1 MCNGRTIAVLTLALA
16 CAGSTGAGEPFGNR
30 REIPLDPS
38 LKDEAEFTDLWR
50 RYLERYLEQH
60 PVSAT
65 RLGDH
70 RFDDRWPDPSAAAQQ
85 RWADEV
91 RETRVQLGRFSHA
104 ALGGVHRVDYGILDH
119 HLEASLFVDEELRP
133 WETNPLT
140 AVGKVGGGLDYLVSR
155 DYAPLPERMAS
166 LQARLESL
174 PAFLESARD
183 RLDAPPR
190 IHTETA
196 IQQNQGLI
204 GFVEGRLREDFA
216 DLPQQQAELDA
227 AADVAL
233 AALRAHQ
240 SFLEDELLPRSTGDF
255 RLGRERFD
263 GKLAFALDTDLS
275 ADGVVRR
282 AEDLLAATTEE
293 MAGIAAELHPA
304 LFGTPAPKARTSK
317 ARAELIRKVLDR
329 LADDH
334 ADDDTLL
341 EEARVT
347 LAEATRFVA
356 DRGLVT
362 LPDEEVRII
371 EMPEF
376 YRGISI
382 AYCDAPG
389 PFEESRETFYAIA
402 PPPADWPAERRES
415 FYREYNSWMLKDL
428 TIHEAMP
435 GHYLQLA
442 HAGKV
447 HRPLRGVFSSGTFVE
462 GWALY
467 SEWMMGREGF
477 GGPEVELQRLK
488 MVLRLCINALLDHGV
503 HAGAMTEE
511 EAMALM
517 MERGFQEEGEAAGKW
532 RRACLTSAQL
542 STYLVG
548 LIEVMDI
555 RRDFEARA
563 GDEFELRA
571 FNDLLLSYG
580 SIAPR
585 HVRTSM
591 NLPPSSP

>member
-1 MCNGRTIAVLTLALA
+1 MLTLALA
-16 CAGSTGAGEPFGNR
+16 CAGSAGGRQRPAGGPS
-30 REIPLDPS
+30 IPEDPS
-38 LKDEAEFTDLWR
+38 LDAEIEFRQLVDE
-50 RYLERYLEQH
+50 YLERYLTEH

-70 RFDDRWPDPSAAAQQ
+70 RFDDRWPDPGADAEL
-85 RWADEV
+85 RWAAEV
-91 RETRVQLGRFSHA
+91 RVFRGRLEDHA
-104 ALGGVHRVDYGILDH
+104 NGLLNPYDRVDVEVLSR
-119 HLEASLFVDEELRP
+119 HLEASLFVSDELRP
-133 WETNPLT
+133 WETNPLS
-140 AVGKVGGGLDYLVSR
+140 AVSTVGGGLDYLVSR
-155 DYAPLPERMAS
+155 DFAPLPGRMTS
-166 LQARLESL
+166 LQARLEGL
-174 PAFLESARD
+174 PAFLETARG
-183 RLDAPPR
+183 RLDTPPR

-204 GFVEGRLREDFA
+204 QFVEGRLRADFA
-216 DLPQQQAELDA
+216 ALPEREAELNT

-240 SFLEDELLPRSTGDF
+240 AFLEDELLPRSTGDY
-255 RLGRERFD
+255 RLGPELYER
-263 GKLAFALDTDLS
+263 KLAFALDTDLG
-275 ADGVVRR
+275 ADDVVAR
-282 AEDLLAATTEE
+282 AEELLAATTAE
-293 MAGIAAELHPA
+293 MTVIARQLYPTLVDEPA
-304 LFGTPAPKARTSK
+304 AAALDARTE
-317 ARAELIRKVLDR
+317 AAMIQAVLDR
-329 LADDH
+329 LAEDH

-341 EEARVT
+341 DEARAT
-347 LAEATRFVA
+347 LDEATRFVA
-356 DRGLVT
+356 DRELVT
-362 LPDEEVRII
+362 LPDEEVSII

-376 YRGISI
+376 NRGVSI

-402 PPPADWPAERRES
+402 PPPADWPSERRES

-442 HAGKV
+442 HAGTI
-447 HRPLRGVFSSGTFVE
+447 HRPLRSVFSSGTFVE

-467 SEWMMGREGF
+467 SEWMMGQEGF

-488 MVLRLCINALLDHGV
+488 MVLRLCINALLDHGI
-503 HAGAMTEE
+503 HAGTMTEE

-517 MERGFQEEGEAAGKW
+517 TGRGFQEEGEAAGKW

-548 LIEVMDI
+548 MIEVMDI

-563 GDEFELRA
+563 GEAFELRA
-571 FNDLLLSYG
+571 FNDLLLSHG

-585 HVRTSM
+585 HIRALM
-591 NLPPSSP
+591 NLPDDT

>member
-1 MCNGRTIAVLTLALA
+1 MSTGRNLLMLSLVLALA
-16 CAGSTGAGEPFGNR
+16 GGAGG
-30 REIPLDPS
+30 RERPGDGPSIPRDPS
-38 LKDEAEFTDLWR
+38 LGAEAELR
-50 RYLERYLEQH
+50 RVVDEYLDRFLTEH

-70 RFDDRWPDPSAAAQQ
+70 RFDDRWPDPSPEAEFA
-85 RWADEV
+85 WLVEV
-91 RETRVQLGRFSHA
+91 RVFRGRLENARLGA
-104 ALGGVHRVDYGILDH
+104 IGPEDQVDAQILAH
-119 HLEASLFVDEELRP
+119 HLEATLFGADELRP

-140 AVGKVGGGLDYLVSR
+140 AVGKVGSGLDYLVSR
-155 DYAPLPERMAS
+155 DYAPVEERMDA
-166 LQARLESL
+166 LEARLRGL
-174 PAFLESARD
+174 PAFLEAARG
-183 RLDAPPR
+183 RLAAPAR

-196 IQQNQGLI
+196 IQQNLGLI
-204 GFVEGRLREDFA
+204 AFVEGDLRRDFAALPDREAALRE
-216 DLPQQQAELDA
+216 

-240 SFLEDELLPRSTGDF
+240 TFLEDELLPRSTGDF
-255 RLGRERFD
+255 RLGRERFER
-263 GKLAFALDTDLS
+263 KLAFSLDTDLT
-275 ADGVVRR
+275 ADQVVAR
-282 AEDLLAATTEE
+282 AEALLAETTREMVVIARGLYPTVVGDSPAVSLDATTEE
-293 MAGIAAELHPA
+293 AMVRE
-304 LFGTPAPKARTSK
+304 
-317 ARAELIRKVLDR
+317 VLDR

-334 ADDDTLL
+334 PDDASLL
-341 EEARVT
+341 DEARAT
-347 LAEATRFVA
+347 LDEATAFVA
-356 DRGLVT
+356 ERDLVT
-362 LPDEEVRII
+362 LPADPVRII

-376 YRGISI
+376 YRGVSI

-389 PFEESRETFYAIA
+389 PYEESRETFYAIA
-402 PPPADWPAERRES
+402 PPPADWSAERRES
-415 FYREYNSWMLKDL
+415 FYREYNSWMLRDL

-447 HRPLRGVFSSGTFVE
+447 HRPLRAVFSSGTFVE

-467 SEWMMGREGF
+467 SEWMMGQEGF

-503 HAGAMTEE
+503 HAGDMTED

-517 MERGFQEEGEAAGKW
+517 TGRGFQEEGEAAGKW

-548 LIEVMDI
+548 MLEVMDI

-563 GDEFELRA
+563 GEAFELKA
-571 FNDLLLSYG
+571 FNDLTLSRG

-585 HVRTSM
+585 HVRALM
-591 NLPPSSP
+591 DLPPAGE